1 MLMVTTRRNS
11 LSLEPVAQ
19 LVAEDAPASAWIV
32 VASHAN
38 KRPAAQQTQLGL
50 HLIFPLVSRTLPTS
64 PQPQSCQEA
73 GAARIYDQE
82 HTGPASW

>member
-1 MLMVTTRRNS
+1 MVTTRRNS
-11 LSLEPVAQ
+11 LCLEPVAQ
-19 LVAEDAPASAWIV
+19 LVAEDAPASAGIV

-38 KRPAAQQTQLGL
+38 KRPAAQQTAPRPAPDLSISVT
-50 HLIFPLVSRTLPTS
+50 HPANIS
-64 PQPQSCQEA
+64 PAQSCQEA